1 MNENIRKQVCI
12 VGAGPSG
19 LMASIFAAR
28 EGASVIVFETN
39 TGPGRKLLLTGGK
52 RCNITHEIQPDEL
65 VRLLG
70 KTGKFLSYCLYEY
83 CPEYIR
89 NFFAQAGL
97 DTKTEPDGCVF
108 PSSYK
113 AEDVKNAL
121 IRQAQNLNVKF
132 IYNQPVTEIAK
143 ESGNFII
150 KTSQKQFAAEKV
162 IIATGGVSW
171 PQTGSTGDG
180 YRLAKHFGHSII
192 EPKASLVPLVTT
204 ENWTR
209 ELAGTAVSNVKIT
222 TSLDK
227 KKIITQGAIV
237 FTHNGLGGPAAQDM
251 SRYLTDFLP
260 AKEKPI
266 GITLD
271 LIPDLQQENLEE
283 KIISLINEN
292 PKKKL
297 SNILCDFLP
306 KRLVFTLCEL
316 SKCND
321 DFPAGQQ
328 KKEVRQKV
336 VRITKSL
343 PLSVIRT
350 RPIEEAVVTHGGVN
364 LSEINPKTMESKICP
379 GLFFA
384 GEVIDADGPC
394 GGYNLQICWS
404 TGALAGSCAAKK

>member
-1 MNENIRKQVCI
+1 MNENIKKQVCI

-52 RCNITHEIQPDEL
+52 RCNITHKIQPDEL

-83 CPEYIR
+83 SPEYIR
-89 NFFAQAGL
+89 DFFAQVQL

-108 PSSYK
+108 PASYK

-143 ESGNFII
+143 ESENFII
-150 KTSQKQFAAEKV
+150 KTANKQFTSEKV

-180 YRLAKHFGHSII
+180 YRLAKYLGHSIV

-204 ENWTR
+204 ENWTK
-209 ELAGTAVSNVKIT
+209 ELAGTSVSNVSIT
-222 TSLDK
+222 TSIDK
-227 KKIITQGAIV
+227 KKIVTHGAIV

-260 AKEKPI
+260 AQKNPI

-316 SKCND
+316 ARCND
-321 DFPAGQQ
+321 DFPAGQL

-336 VRITKSL
+336 VMITKSL

-404 TGALAGSCAAKK
+404 TGALAGSCAAK